1 MFVIT
6 CEGRVLYIYIFL
18 YTPGYCEQY
27 CVHILTVK
35 NKEETKLLLMIACDL
50 QSF

>member
-1 MFVIT
+1 MNNTV
-6 CEGRVLYIYIFL
+6 YI
-18 YTPGYCEQY
+18 
-27 CVHILTVK
+27 ILTVK